1 MKGALSTIE
10 DNDMKKIWL
19 LIFMLSILPI
29 YSINAQDTNTQK
41 EEQYNNII
49 AERITDAIRLG
60 NNSMAKRNLTG
71 MVIHFFNAKALL
83 KTLPPAEQ
91 ERQLRAIYRGRDI
104 DSLIKAFVQ
113 KIKIEVTDT
122 IETEKTLLLKL
133 KITHNDLPIE
143 KIDYRYP
150 VSDTFSCLIKARYG
164 TGYIELDQ
172 TYFRSLTKSNKPIFI
187 ECGLF
192 DTTVTTDLEGLQN
205 YDQEI
210 HEKVYTFYKDNASIY
225 RYTINIEAIKD
236 ISQKKTIDT
245 INTYNPVDSTFC
257 RINNPSRYF
266 RVVEKLQQ
274 RSTKDNQPKKHI
286 AFFTST
292 GFQAFMRIINNNDWF
307 MLNVDTLET
316 YKFKQ
321 WLICRNHLIVINN
334 KKESRIEEIAF
345 YFNVEGKIENVKLGM
360 NYPEKAFINRDK
372 EGNKSNVLWVLDFM
386 DSYYTSII
394 TKDTAF
400 LVSLFEKP
408 RALHIS
414 GDIPTDEDNGFNKN
428 KKTDSK
434 SCKLQDFQDWWKR
447 LKRLIKSTEEITCE
461 IYSIRLLKNHISE
474 VYGINF
480 FQTLSGNHYFDRS
493 YLFFLA
499 SDNSDNQMEIFVTT
513 RQTRPNKD
521 GQVLSVRD
529 FNL

>member
-1 MKGALSTIE
+1 
-10 DNDMKKIWL
+10 MKKTWL

-29 YSINAQDTNTQK
+29 YCLNAQNTNTQK

-60 NNSMAKRNLTG
+60 DNSMSKRNLTG
-71 MVIHFFNAKALL
+71 MVIHFFNAMALF
-83 KTLPPAEQ
+83 KTLPSAEQ
-91 ERQLRAIYRGRDI
+91 ERQLRAIYKGRDL

-113 KIKIEVTDT
+113 EIKIEVTDT
-122 IETEKTLLLKL
+122 IETEKNLLLKL
-133 KITHNDLPIE
+133 KITHNGRPIE
-143 KIDYRYP
+143 RIDYRYP
-150 VSDTFSCLIKARYG
+150 ISDSYSALIKAKHG
-164 TGYIELDQ
+164 TGYIEVDPV
-172 TYFRSLTKSNKPIFI
+172 YFKSIEKSTKPLVI

-192 DTTVTTDLEGLQN
+192 DTTVTADLEGLQS
-205 YDQEI
+205 YDQGI
-210 HEKVYTFYKDNASIY
+210 NEKVYTFYKDNASRY

-236 ISQKKTIDT
+236 ISQKNTIDT

-274 RSTKDNQPKKHI
+274 RSTKNNQPKKHI
-286 AFFTST
+286 ASFTSA
-292 GFQAFMRIINNNDWF
+292 GFQAFMKIINNSDWF

-316 YKFKQ
+316 YKFNK
-321 WLICRNHLIVINN
+321 WLICRNHLIVINNKN

-360 NYPEKAFINRDK
+360 NYPEKASINRNK
-372 EGNKSNVLWVLDFM
+372 EGNKSNVIWVLDFM

-408 RALHIS
+408 GALHIS
-414 GDIPTDEDNGFNKN
+414 GDVPIDKDNGYNKN
-428 KKTDSK
+428 KKTDIESHE
-434 SCKLQDFQDWWKR
+434 LQDFQEWWKR
-447 LKRLIKSTEEITCE
+447 FKRIIESTEEITFE
-461 IYSIRLLKNHISE
+461 TYSIRLQKKHISE
-474 VYGINF
+474 VYGINL
-480 FQTLSGNHYFDRS
+480 FQTLSSKHYFDRS
-493 YLFFLA
+493 YLLFIP
-499 SDNSDNQMEIFVTT
+499 SSNSDNQMEIFVTT

-521 GQVLSVRD
+521 GQVYSVAD
-529 FNL
+529 FDL